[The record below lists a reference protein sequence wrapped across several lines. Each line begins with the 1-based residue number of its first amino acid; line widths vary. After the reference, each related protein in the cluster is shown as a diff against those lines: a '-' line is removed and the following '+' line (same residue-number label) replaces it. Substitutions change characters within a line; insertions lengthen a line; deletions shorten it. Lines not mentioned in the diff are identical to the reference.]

1 MRTKGW
7 RWFEGLRGRTV
18 LRLLFVLMS
27 SRKRRRKL
35 KRVRQRKRK
44 TVSRLEASRGWG
56 GRERQIKKGY
66 PTMTYLFWH
75 LSFLKRKK
83 KKIAPWPQKC
93 TTVWPRLGK
102 CWGLL
107 VRVFWEHHTRER
119 RRDCTCKRRS
129 IACHVPRAADYRLL
143 LFKNTRNQVDLCRKM
158 LLTHANSDALKG
170 ILDFFIT

>member
-75 LSFLKRKK
+75 LSFLKRRK

-119 RRDCTCKRRS
+119 GGG
-129 IACHVPRAADYRLL
+129 IAPVNDAASHVTSPVLPTTVYCFL
-143 LFKNTRNQVDLCRKM
+143 KTREIKLICAERCCLPVQTAM
-158 LLTHANSDALKG
+158 H
-170 ILDFFIT
+170 